1 MTGHWWRHTV
11 IVLAAGTLFMAAAA
25 LANWP
30 WWEFAFRSDM
40 SPVSW
45 LSSALL
51 LANAAVTV
59 SLTLCS
65 ALPRALGTTLSATLA
80 LLALDEEF
88 QLHERLQ
95 DSFIAGRFGHAPTVA
110 VGIGGIIAAVALIRT
125 IRPPAARGLIAS
137 GVALGLFA
145 IWVDLGSPP
154 AVIGALEESF
164 EVIAESLFLS
174 GLLELSR
181 SQVQSTP

>member
-1 MTGHWWRHTV
+1 MT
-11 IVLAAGTLFMAAAA
+11 AAA
-25 LANWP
+25 LADWP

-51 LANAAVTV
+51 LANAAVAL
-59 SLTLCS
+59 SLMLS
-65 ALPRALGTTLSATLA
+65 GSLPRALGTILCAALA
-80 LLALDEEF
+80 LLAVDEQF

-95 DSFIAGRFGHAPTVA
+95 DSFIVGRFGRAPTLIVA
-110 VGIGGIIAAVALIRT
+110 IGGTIAAAALTRAT
-125 IRPPAARGLIAS
+125 KSSPVRGLIAS
-137 GVALGLFA
+137 GLAMGLLA

-154 AVIGALEESF
+154 ESIRAFEEAF
-164 EVIAESLFLS
+164 EVLAESLFLC

-181 SQVQSTP
+181 SHVQSRP